1 MRWSCLCLAA
11 FLALAPV
18 CAYAQCH
25 YDDYDPVRLPVS
37 AHNMDDS
44 LPVWPSSPTA
54 EQLVSYTQELAGCPY
69 LKADITNADWE
80 VVSQA
85 GGYSVFASA
94 EGSGRYAFVYLPDG
108 RLAAYQAVDTLPPV
122 SQRLMAQEGFEDEL
136 ARYALAFLDT
146 VAPSVSNAVEAFTG
160 AEALNREGVI
170 TGSLRALTFVT
181 GRQRDGAFLEI
192 ELEPVVRIVSY
203 RLAPAMLQH
212 LWGQNL
218 FSVREPSLSILND
231 PLYQEKK
238 SSILSPEAL
247 LPSVKT
253 LLKSHYGETDASL
266 SRFDLQCELMA
277 EGEPYVWL
285 FHLCCCTFGDGL
297 LDDYQV
303 RVDAHTGEV
312 LETAAYEDGKG

>member
-37 AHNMDDS
+37 AHNVDDS

-69 LKADITNADWE
+69 LKADVTNADWE

-85 GGYSVFASA
+85 GGYSVFASV
-94 EGSGRYAFVYLPDG
+94 EGSGRCAFVYLPDG
-108 RLAAYQAVDTLPPV
+108 RLAAYQAADALPPV
-122 SQRLMAQEGFEDEL
+122 SQQLMAPENFEDEL

-160 AEALNREGVI
+160 AEAVNREGVI

-203 RLAPAMLQH
+203 RLAYSQRPAVSGKEIFHSFPGGAPAIGQDSPQKP
-212 LWGQNL
+212 LW
-218 FSVREPSLSILND
+218 
-231 PLYQEKK
+231 
-238 SSILSPEAL
+238 
-247 LPSVKT
+247 
-253 LLKSHYGETDASL
+253 
-266 SRFDLQCELMA
+266 
-277 EGEPYVWL
+277 
-285 FHLCCCTFGDGL
+285 
-297 LDDYQV
+297 
-303 RVDAHTGEV
+303 
-312 LETAAYEDGKG
+312 

>member
-54 EQLVSYTQELAGCPY
+54 EQLVLYTQELAGCPY

-108 RLAAYQAVDTLPPV
+108 GSPPI
-122 SQRLMAQEGFEDEL
+122 RPRIPCR
-136 ARYALAFLDT
+136 RYR
-146 VAPSVSNAVEAFTG
+146 SG
-160 AEALNREGVI
+160 
-170 TGSLRALTFVT
+170 
-181 GRQRDGAFLEI
+181 
-192 ELEPVVRIVSY
+192 
-203 RLAPAMLQH
+203 
-212 LWGQNL
+212 
-218 FSVREPSLSILND
+218 
-231 PLYQEKK
+231 
-238 SSILSPEAL
+238 
-247 LPSVKT
+247 
-253 LLKSHYGETDASL
+253 
-266 SRFDLQCELMA
+266 
-277 EGEPYVWL
+277 
-285 FHLCCCTFGDGL
+285 
-297 LDDYQV
+297 
-303 RVDAHTGEV
+303 
-312 LETAAYEDGKG
+312 

>member
-69 LKADITNADWE
+69 LKADVTNADWE

-85 GGYSVFASA
+85 GGYSVFASV

-108 RLAAYQAVDTLPPV
+108 RLAAYQAADALPPV

-160 AEALNREGVI
+160 AEAVNREGVI

-192 ELEPVVRIVSY
+192 ELEPVVRIVS
-203 RLAPAMLQH
+203 
-212 LWGQNL
+212 
-218 FSVREPSLSILND
+218 
-231 PLYQEKK
+231 
-238 SSILSPEAL
+238 
-247 LPSVKT
+247 
-253 LLKSHYGETDASL
+253 
-266 SRFDLQCELMA
+266 
-277 EGEPYVWL
+277 
-285 FHLCCCTFGDGL
+285 
-297 LDDYQV
+297 
-303 RVDAHTGEV
+303 
-312 LETAAYEDGKG
+312 

>member
-1 MRWSCLCLAA
+1 M
-11 FLALAPV
+11 
-18 CAYAQCH
+18 
-25 YDDYDPVRLPVS
+25 
-37 AHNMDDS
+37 
-44 LPVWPSSPTA
+44 
-54 EQLVSYTQELAGCPY
+54 
-69 LKADITNADWE
+69 
-80 VVSQA
+80 
-85 GGYSVFASA
+85 
-94 EGSGRYAFVYLPDG
+94 
-108 RLAAYQAVDTLPPV
+108 
-122 SQRLMAQEGFEDEL
+122 
-136 ARYALAFLDT
+136 
-146 VAPSVSNAVEAFTG
+146 EAFTG
-160 AEALNREGVI
+160 AEAVNREGVI

-181 GRQRDGAFLEI
+181 GRQRNGAFLEI

-212 LWGQNL
+212 LWVQNL

-238 SSILSPEAL
+238 SFILSPEAL
-247 LPSVKT
+247 LPSVKAAI
-253 LLKSHYGETDASL
+253 KSHYGETDASL